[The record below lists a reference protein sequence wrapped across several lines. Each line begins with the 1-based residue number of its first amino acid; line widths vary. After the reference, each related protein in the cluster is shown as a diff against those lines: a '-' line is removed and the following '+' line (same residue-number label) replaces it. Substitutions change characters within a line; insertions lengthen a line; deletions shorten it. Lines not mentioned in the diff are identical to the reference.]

1 MVSMPPSRREIDLP
15 PISSHFAA
23 RTRAVLLAPYE
34 RLIDTG
40 EPIRYTGISKESRD
54 AWLKIAAAVAE
65 GL

>member
-1 MVSMPPSRREIDLP
+1 L
-15 PISSHFAA
+15 F
-23 RTRAVLLAPYE
+23 APYE

-40 EPIRYTGISKESRD
+40 EPLRYGQLTSATRE